1 MRRDRQNGQTDGW
14 IDDAKTISHLLS
26 RGITNYII
34 ILIILII
41 LIIIII
47 IIIIIIVKYNHVSS
61 KLALGSS

>member
-1 MRRDRQNGQTDGW
+1 MRRDRRNGQTDGW
-14 IDDAKTISHLLS
+14 MDDAKTISLRLS
-26 RGITNYII
+26 RGITNNI
-34 ILIILII
+34 II